1 MLTLFCCFIVRK
13 NVFYVLSSVTVV
25 IPDRFCATEC
35 GQVLLFSTIS
45 CVVVVVVVEGQME
58 QHEASRILIYGDL
71 SSRFKHQFK
80 RSLMLTLL
88 IFE

>member
-1 MLTLFCCFIVRK
+1 M
-13 NVFYVLSSVTVV
+13 FYLLSSVTVV

-45 CVVVVVVVEGQME
+45 CVVVVVVVVEGQME